1 MKVVA
6 PVQECQLQT
15 ELLKGEEHVG
25 VWRDSTLLGFS
36 AGRDFTKLGSSLG
49 GGWLWLQGQGLL
61 PWLSQSLSL
70 NAEEDGAGLGWM
82 GWGTLHVW
90 DRAR

>member
-6 PVQECQLQT
+6 PLPECQLRA

-25 VWRDSTLLGFS
+25 VWQDSTPLGS
-36 AGRDFTKLGSSLG
+36 PAGRDFTGPGSSLG

-61 PWLSQSLSL
+61 LWVSQSLSPD
-70 NAEEDGAGLGWM
+70 AEKGGAGPGHM
-82 GWGTLHVW
+82 GWGTLYGQE
-90 DRAR
+90 RAH